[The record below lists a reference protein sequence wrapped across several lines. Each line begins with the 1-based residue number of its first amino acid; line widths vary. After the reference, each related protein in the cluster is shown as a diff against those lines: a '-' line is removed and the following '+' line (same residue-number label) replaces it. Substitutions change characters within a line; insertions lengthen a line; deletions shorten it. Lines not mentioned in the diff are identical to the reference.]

1 MRYRLSHILLIM
13 FLTSAILTS
22 CSDAD
27 IPSESKI
34 TSPTPVEVNEYSAAN
49 ILEEIPTS
57 EALYIDVTVEANVG
71 FQHKA
76 DKTEIIAQGG
86 GVVVFDFNGDKLPD
100 IFVSNSRGPNALYK
114 NNGDSTFTDVASIAG
129 VDDLFGR
136 GNGGCAA
143 DFDNDGDQDLYATNY
158 GFSKLYL
165 NNSFKNFSDY
175 TDKALLVDIDAT
187 NRSTGCAWGDYNKDG
202 LLDLVIVRHLHERTL
217 RLYQN
222 EGFVGAVRSL
232 ALYHNNG
239 DGTFTDIT
247 KRLGNTSDPGA
258 ADNIGNLWGA
268 GFQPGWVDFDNDGD
282 LDLYVV
288 NDYGPQVQPNT
299 LWRNDGPSGSDS
311 WMFTDISSLSGTD
324 VPMFGMGLAVGDYD
338 VDGDF
343 DFFVTNIGNQVLLT
357 NSGDGQT
364 FIDTTE
370 SAGISISF
378 IGTEDRVAWGTMFFD
393 YDNDG
398 LEDLYVVSG
407 YLRQDPRQP
416 EPPEYAKQQH
426 NVLFHNNGDGT
437 FDNVSLGSGADDPGI
452 GRGGAFLD
460 FDNDGCLDLYVANLG
475 QTAKLFKNV
484 CESDNH
490 WLTVDTVG
498 TISNRDG
505 IGARITIDI
514 DGNIQIREV
523 SNGRSN
529 MGQNMKSVHFGLG
542 SEKTVGNLIIKW
554 PSGIIQTLNN
564 IKADQR
570 IVVTEPSS

>member
-1 MRYRLSHILLIM
+1 MRYQLFYILLTIC
-13 FLTSAILTS
+13 LTTTVSTS
-22 CSDAD
+22 CSNAD
-27 IPSESKI
+27 TPPESEI
-34 TSPTPVEVNEYSAAN
+34 ASPVPVETNEYSSKK
-49 ILEEIPTS
+49 IQEDEPIG
-57 EALYIDVTVEANVG
+57 EALYIDVTVKANVD

-86 GVVVFDFNGDKLPD
+86 GVVVFDFNGDTLPD

-114 NNGDSTFTDVASIAG
+114 NNGDSTFTNVATITG
-129 VDDLFGR
+129 VDDPFGR

-143 DFDNDGDQDLYATNY
+143 DFDNDGDQDLYTTNY

-175 TDKALLVDIDAT
+175 TDQSLLVDNDAT
-187 NRSTGCAWGDYNKDG
+187 NRSTGCAWGDYNEDG

-222 EGFVGAVRSL
+222 EGFVGAVRAL
-232 ALYHNNG
+232 VLYHNNG

-247 KRLGNTSDPGA
+247 DRLGNTNDPGP

-299 LWRNDGPSGSDS
+299 LWRNDGSLGSDS
-311 WMFTDISSLSGTD
+311 WKFTDISSLSGSD

-343 DFFVTNIGNQVLLT
+343 DFFVTNIGDQVLLK
-357 NSGDGQT
+357 NLGDGQT

-370 SAGISISF
+370 SAGISISL

-416 EPPEYAKQQH
+416 EPPEYAKEQH
-426 NVLFHNNGDGT
+426 NVLLHNNGDGT
-437 FDNVSLGSGADDPGI
+437 FNNVSLGSGADDPGI

-475 QTAKLFKNV
+475 QTAKLLRNL
-484 CESDNH
+484 CRSDNH
-490 WLTVDTVG
+490 WIVVDTIG

-505 IGARITIDI
+505 IGARVTIDI
-514 DGNIQIREV
+514 DGKSQIREV
-523 SNGRSN
+523 SSGRSN

-542 SEKTVGNLIIKW
+542 PEKIVDNLIIKW
-554 PSGIIQTLNN
+554 PSGTIQTLSN

-570 IVVTEPSS
+570 LVVTEPSP